1 MITKKYKGVW
11 FYGLAGSGKTVAS
24 QFLKKKIK
32 KKLVLDAYKIRK
44 YVSFDLGYTIKERKI
59 QIKRVFGLVNLSIES
74 KIFPIASTVYMDGK
88 TKQKLRKKKIFLIN
102 VIRNFKNIKNR
113 KKIYNRKNYDVVGV
127 DIKIPIIKNE
137 FKIENNSSIKKFQKK
152 LQRIIYE

>member
-24 QFLKKKIK
+24 QFLKKIK
-32 KKLVLDAYKIRK
+32 NSLVLDGDKIRK

-113 KKIYNRKNYDVVGV
+113 KKFI
-127 DIKIPIIKNE
+127 IEKIMTW
-137 FKIENNSSIKKFQKK
+137 
-152 LQRIIYE
+152 